1 VRCPKCDNTD
11 TKVTDT
17 RANQVDLSIKR
28 RRRCLRCGYR
38 FLTIEVVCRED
49 LIVIKRD
56 GKEQEFSSAKIMAG
70 LEKSV
75 NKDDKSNQKLSLL
88 LLEIVEEIKKH
99 TNKKIASTEIAEIVM
114 KKLKAFDTIAY
125 LRFASIYK
133 DFRVPQ
139 EFESEMKK
147 L

>member
-1 VRCPKCDNTD
+1 
-11 TKVTDT
+11 
-17 RANQVDLSIKR
+17 
-28 RRRCLRCGYR
+28 
-38 FLTIEVVCRED
+38 
-49 LIVIKRD
+49 
-56 GKEQEFSSAKIMAG
+56 MAG